1 MNIQILRIV
10 QYAKFFQ
17 QFSRNP
23 ACDSSPF
30 LRRSFNQKVDLYS
43 GSQFIEFFSQ
53 NDVLLSLIGK
63 QKLKLNLLV
72 DHRCNLFE
80 CLITRRYSTS
90 ASHKKY
96 LFELVK
102 ISIWLMTKR
111 YLAMFYRLP
120 NTKIVKMDLQYPTLT
135 QHKLLFPNNRS
146 FARLK
151 EILHKADKL

>member
-1 MNIQILRIV
+1 MSYNHFCHTYRSTMNIQRLRIV
-10 QYAKFFQ
+10 QDTKFFQ
-17 QFSRNP
+17 QFSRNQ

-43 GSQFIEFFSQ
+43 GGHFIEFFSQ

-72 DHRCNLFE
+72 DHGCNLFE

-90 ASHKKY
+90 AGHKKY

-102 ISIWLMTKR
+102 ISIWLITRKV
-111 YLAMFYRLP
+111 LSDVLP
-120 NTKIVKMDLQYPTLT
+120 SPKY
-135 QHKLLFPNNRS
+135 
-146 FARLK
+146 
-151 EILHKADKL
+151 